1 MRIHP
6 VVKTIRGNARKSP
19 EAKPFLGKQKGLHI
33 LENPLIVSDM
43 SRPPSKYFTSSQQ
56 DLTASTAHP
65 APFVRHQVN
74 SIAIENIP
82 TKKKSPLIRKNT
94 ANHKV
99 KNQDW
104 AIKDANHLYGIKN
117 WGGGYFSINKKGQVV
132 VHPKKDHPEQQV
144 ALYDLISDLK
154 ERGIRTPTLIR
165 FMDIVDERVHLINRC
180 FQQAIEKYE
189 YKNKYQGVYP
199 IKVNQQRHVVEQT
212 LKSGAKYDLGLECG
226 SKPELLVALA
236 MMHKSK
242 GLLICNGFKDLKYI
256 ETALLSQK
264 LGRNTIIVVEKI
276 EDLHLIIDVSKKLN
290 ITPQIGIRSRLDSI
304 ASGRWKKSSGR
315 RSKFGLTSAEIV
327 KCIKTLKQQNL
338 LSSLKLLHFHIGSQI
353 PSIFSIKR
361 ALTEGSRYYTE
372 LCKMGVNIKYIDV
385 GGGLGVNYGT
395 PHSNSE
401 SAINYSEQEYA
412 NDVVFIIQSICD
424 EMKIPHPVIVSE
436 SGRMMTAHHSVLI
449 CDVLSTSAEKHDI
462 AKSIINKNEPLIIQD
477 LYETYET
484 LSSENLIESFNDLQQ
499 YKVDISQLFTYG
511 MLNLKQKA
519 LAEKIIYLLNRK
531 IAELAQQEKKEDVLK
546 ILEQD
551 LMTLYF
557 TNFSVFQSV
566 PDSWATQQIFPVIP
580 IQQLDE
586 KPEELAVLSDLTC
599 DCDGKIDRFIQKE
612 EISNSLKLHKLTK
625 NKPYYLGIFLVG
637 AYQEILGDLHNL
649 FGDTDAVSV
658 LISKNGYHLTEVE
671 EGDTI
676 IEILNYIQYNRIE
689 LIQKMRRSIESSIE
703 KEKMSKSDAYLLMRN
718 YEEVLSGYSYLESP
732 KKV

>member
-1 MRIHP
+1 MSDH
-6 VVKTIRGNARKSP
+6 
-19 EAKPFLGKQKGLHI
+19 KP
-33 LENPLIVSDM
+33 S
-43 SRPPSKYFTSSQQ
+43 SKYFTSNHQE
-56 DLTASTAHP
+56 TAPIANQAS
-65 APFVRHQVN
+65 FVRTNQAT
-74 SIAIENIP
+74 STSIENIQ
-82 TKKKSPLIRKNT
+82 TQQKAPLIRGTSLKNT
-94 ANHKV
+94 ADHKT
-99 KNQDW
+99 KNQNW
-104 AIKDANHLYGIKN
+104 SIKEANHLYGIKN
-117 WGGGYFSINKKGQVV
+117 WGGGYFSINKEGQVV
-132 VHPKKDHPEQQV
+132 VHPKKDHPEEQV

-165 FMDIVDERVHLINRC
+165 FMDIVDERIHLINKC

-199 IKVNQQRHVVEQT
+199 IKVNQQRHVVEQV
-212 LKSGAKYDLGLECG
+212 LKSGKRYELGLECG

-236 MMHKSK
+236 MMYQSK

-276 EDLHLIIDVSKKLN
+276 EDLYLIIDVSKKLN
-290 ITPQIGIRSRLDSI
+290 INPQIGIRVRLDSI

-327 KCIKTLKQQNL
+327 KCIETLKQQNL
-338 LSSLKLLHFHIGSQI
+338 LNSLKLLHFHIGSQV

-361 ALTEGSRYYTE
+361 ALTEGARYYTE
-372 LCKMGVNIKYIDV
+372 LCKVGVNIKYMDV

-395 PHSNSE
+395 HGNSE

-424 EMKIPHPVIVSE
+424 EMKVPHPVIVSE

-462 AKSIINKNEPLIIQD
+462 AKSVINKNEPLIIQD

-519 LAEKIIYLLNRK
+519 LAEKIIYLLNKK
-531 IAELAQQEKKEDVLK
+531 IAEFAQQEKKEDVLK

-566 PDSWATQQIFPVIP
+566 PDSWATQQVFPVIP
-580 IQQLDE
+580 IQQLNE
-586 KPEELAVLSDLTC
+586 NPEELAVLTDLTC

-612 EISNSLKLHKLTK
+612 ELSSSLRLHKLTK
-625 NKPYYLGIFLVG
+625 DKPYYLGIFLVG

-689 LIQKMRRSIESSIE
+689 LIQKMRQSIENSIE
-703 KEKMSKSDAYLLMRN
+703 NAKMNKSDAYLLMRN
-718 YEEVLSGYSYLESP
+718 YEEVLSGYSYLENSR
-732 KKV
+732 KT

>member
-1 MRIHP
+1 MHFSE
-6 VVKTIRGNARKSP
+6 T
-19 EAKPFLGKQKGLHI
+19 GLHI
-33 LENPLIVSDM
+33 LENLFIISDM
-43 SRPPSKYFTSSQQ
+43 SDHKPSSKYFSSGHHG
-56 DLTASTAHP
+56 LMASTANQ
-65 APFVRHQVN
+65 ASFIRTDQAE
-74 SIAIENIP
+74 AISVGQIQPKEEA
-82 TKKKSPLIRKNT
+82 SLIGDTSLKNT
-94 ANHKV
+94 TKHKS
-99 KNQDW
+99 KDQDW
-104 AIKDANHLYGIKN
+104 SIKDANYLYGIKN
-117 WGGGYFSINKKGQVV
+117 WGSSYFSINKKGQVV
-132 VHPKKDHPEQQV
+132 VHPKRDYPEQQV

-199 IKVNQQRHVVEQT
+199 IKVNQQRHVVEQV
-212 LKSGAKYDLGLECG
+212 LKSGEKYDLGLECG

-236 MMHKSK
+236 MMHQSK

-276 EDLHLIIDVSKKLN
+276 EDLHLIIDVSKKLD
-290 ITPQIGIRSRLDSI
+290 ITPQIGIRVRLDSI

-327 KCIKTLKQQNL
+327 KCIKMLKQQEL
-338 LSSLKLLHFHIGSQI
+338 LHSLKLLHFHIGSQVS
-353 PSIFSIKR
+353 SIFSIKR
-361 ALTEGSRYYTE
+361 ALTEGARYYTE
-372 LCKMGVNIKYIDV
+372 LCKMGLNIKYVDV

-395 PHSNSE
+395 HGNSD
-401 SAINYSEQEYA
+401 SSINYSEQEYA

-424 EMKIPHPVIVSE
+424 EMKVPHPVIVSE

-462 AKSIINKNEPLIIQD
+462 AKSVISKNEPLIIQD

-519 LAEKIIYLLNRK
+519 LAEKIIYLFNKK
-531 IAELAQQEKKEDVLK
+531 IAELAQQEKREDVLK

-566 PDSWATQQIFPVIP
+566 PDSWATQQVFPVIP
-580 IQQLDE
+580 IQQLNE
-586 KPEELAVLSDLTC
+586 RPEELAVLSDLTC

-689 LIQKMRRSIESSIE
+689 LIQKMRRSIENSIE
-703 KEKMSKSDAYLLMRN
+703 KAKMSKSDAYLLMRN

-732 KKV
+732 KKN

>member
-1 MRIHP
+1 MIQ
-6 VVKTIRGNARKSP
+6 S
-19 EAKPFLGKQKGLHI
+19 LHI
-33 LENPLIVSDM
+33 FENLLIVSDM
-43 SRPPSKYFTSSQQ
+43 SDHKPSSKYFTSHQGLVSPKA
-56 DLTASTAHP
+56 TRASSVHTD
-65 APFVRHQVN
+65 QVD
-74 SIAIENIP
+74 SISVGDIQSIVSKEKASLIHTSVKKAVNP
-82 TKKKSPLIRKNT
+82 KTKD
-94 ANHKV
+94 
-99 KNQDW
+99 QDW
-104 AIKDANHLYGIKN
+104 SIKEANQLYGIKN
-117 WGGGYFSINKKGQVV
+117 WGGGYFSINEKGQVV
-132 VHPKKDHPEQQV
+132 VHPKKEHPEQQV
-144 ALYDLISDLK
+144 AVYDLISDLK

-165 FMDIVDERVHLINRC
+165 FMDIVDDRVHLINRC

-199 IKVNQQRHVVEQT
+199 IKVNQQRHVVEQV
-212 LKSGAKYDLGLECG
+212 LKSGEKYDLGLECG

-236 MMHKSK
+236 MMYQSK
-242 GLLICNGFKDLKYI
+242 GLLICNGFKDVKYV

-264 LGRNTIIVVEKI
+264 LGRNTVIVVEKI

-290 ITPQIGIRSRLDSI
+290 ITPQIGIRVRLDSI
-304 ASGRWKKSSGR
+304 ASGRWKRSSGR

-327 KCIKTLKQQNL
+327 RCIKTLRQQNL
-338 LSSLKLLHFHIGSQI
+338 LHSLKLLHFHIGSQI
-353 PSIFSIKR
+353 SSIFSIKR
-361 ALTEGSRYYTE
+361 ALTEGARYYTE
-372 LCKMGVNIKYIDV
+372 LCKMGVDIKFVDV

-395 PHSNSE
+395 HGSSE

-449 CDVLSTSAEKHDI
+449 CDILSTSAEKQDI
-462 AKSIINKNEPLIIQD
+462 TKSINKNEPLIIQD

-499 YKVDISQLFTYG
+499 YKVDISQLFNYG

-531 IAELAQQEKKEDVLK
+531 IADLAKKEHKEDVLK

-580 IQQLDE
+580 IQRLNE
-586 KPEELAVLSDLTC
+586 KPEELAVLTDLTC

-612 EISNSLKLHKLTK
+612 EISNSLRLHKLTK
-625 NKPYYLGIFLVG
+625 SKPYYLGIFLVG

-689 LIQKMRRSIESSIE
+689 LIQKMRRSIENSIE
-703 KEKMSKSDAYLLMRN
+703 KKRMNKSDAYLLMRN
-718 YEEVLSGYSYLESP
+718 YEEVLSGYSYLESS
-732 KKV
+732 KKT